1 MAETHEGV
9 CGNHIGGRALA
20 AKILRTGYYWPTIK
34 RDCISKVKACDNCQK
49 HATLSETPAE
59 ELHTI
64 EVSWPF
70 DSSVEHPQTNR
81 QVESANKII
90 LHGLKKKLGE
100 AKGEWADLIP
110 EILWSY
116 NTSIQSAT
124 GKTPFKLVYGAE
136 ALIPVE
142 VSVPTL
148 RAELYDQLNNL
159 QARTAELDLVEEER
173 DISAIK

>member
-9 CGNHIGGRALA
+9 CENHIGGRALA

-70 DSSVEHPQTNR
+70 DRWGLDILGLFPKAPGQIRSVEHPQTNG
-81 QVESANKII
+81 QVESANRII
-90 LHGLKKKLGE
+90 LQGLKKKLSE

-116 NTSIQSAT
+116 NTSIQSAI
-124 GKTPFKLVYGAE
+124 GETPFKLVYGAK
-136 ALIPVE
+136 ALIPIE
-142 VSVPTL
+142 ISVPTL
-148 RAELYDQLNNL
+148 RTDLYDQSNNL
-159 QARTAELDLVEEER
+159 
-173 DISAIK
+173 